1 MGLTSLFPEK
11 NSGGGEHIFLFQ
23 DRKCFSVLI
32 PHRVAVSGHQVIF
45 MIRKMATIL
54 VLLLLLCST
63 AVPAL
68 AAGGNGGSAGS
79 DGAGSGDSGGAGN
92 GGSAGSD
99 GAGSGDSGGAGNG
112 GGQAGNSGTA
122 APGPEGPQAQELQE
136 EQVRQQQE
144 TVDQPGIQITQQDR
158 DQDQVRTNVST
169 ADESSSADLIR
180 QRDRDTFFQQISL
193 QEQNLS
199 RDRDQDQVQADLAL
213 YALSISGNVTGST
226 GSELTRLADEV
237 NSSYAAALQVE
248 QQITTRSSFSRML
261 FGGDQEAAGLLI
273 RYADQN
279 QQRIQEMEQLLM
291 NCSDCDPQVRLALE
305 EQVKV
310 LSREQN
316 RLAVLGQ
323 QEQADRG
330 LFGRL
335 FG

>member
-1 MGLTSLFPEK
+1 
-11 NSGGGEHIFLFQ
+11 
-23 DRKCFSVLI
+23 
-32 PHRVAVSGHQVIF
+32 
-45 MIRKMATIL
+45 MIRKMATVL

-63 AVPAL
+63 TVPAL
-68 AAGGNGGSAGS
+68 AAGGNGGSSGS
-79 DGAGSGDSGGAGN
+79 DGAGSDGSGGAGN
-92 GGSAGSD
+92 GGESAGN
-99 GAGSGDSGGAGNG
+99 AGTSS
-112 GGQAGNSGTA
+112 
-122 APGPEGPQAQELQE
+122 PGPEGPQAQELQE

-158 DQDQVRTNVST
+158 DQDQGRTGVGT
-169 ADESSSADLIR
+169 ADESASADLIR
-180 QRDRDTFFQQISL
+180 QRDRDTFIQQISL

-199 RDRDQDQVQADLAL
+199 RDQDRDQDQVQADLAL
-213 YALSISGNVTGST
+213 YALSISGNVTGSA
-226 GSELTRLADEV
+226 GPELTRLGAEIN
-237 NSSYAAALQVE
+237 NSSAAALQAE
-248 QQITTRSSFSRML
+248 QRIATRSSFSRIL

-291 NCSDCDPQVRLALE
+291 NCSDCDPQVRLMLE

-323 QEQADRG
+323 QEQAERG

>member
-1 MGLTSLFPEK
+1 MIS
-11 NSGGGEHIFLFQ
+11 
-23 DRKCFSVLI
+23 
-32 PHRVAVSGHQVIF
+32 
-45 MIRKMATIL
+45 MIRKMATVL

-63 AVPAL
+63 TVPAL
-68 AAGGNGGSAGS
+68 AAGGNGGSSGS
-79 DGAGSGDSGGAGN
+79 DGAGSGGSGGTGN
-92 GGSAGSD
+92 GGESAG
-99 GAGSGDSGGAGNG
+99 NT
-112 GGQAGNSGTA
+112 GTA

-158 DQDQVRTNVST
+158 DQDQGRTGVGT
-169 ADESSSADLIR
+169 ADESASADLIR
-180 QRDRDTFFQQISL
+180 QRDRDTFIQQISL

-199 RDRDQDQVQADLAL
+199 RDQDRDQAQADLAL

-226 GSELTRLADEV
+226 GPELTRLGAEI
-237 NSSYAAALQVE
+237 NSSSAAALQAE
-248 QQITTRSSFSRML
+248 QRIATRSSFSRIL

-273 RYADQN
+273 QYADQN

-291 NCSDCDPQVRLALE
+291 NCSDCDPQVRLMLE

-310 LSREQN
+310 LSQEQN

-323 QEQADRG
+323 QEQAERG